1 MLQRLEA
8 QTLGLGSFIAETTAL
23 IGLIFVVVAVE
34 EDHFRITLKREDVR
48 RDTIKEPTIMRRN
61 HRTARE
67 FQECLFKS
75 TQRFNVQVV

>member
-34 EDHFRITLKREDVR
+34 ELSLIHI
-48 RDTIKEPTIMRRN
+48 
-61 HRTARE
+61 
-67 FQECLFKS
+67 
-75 TQRFNVQVV
+75 